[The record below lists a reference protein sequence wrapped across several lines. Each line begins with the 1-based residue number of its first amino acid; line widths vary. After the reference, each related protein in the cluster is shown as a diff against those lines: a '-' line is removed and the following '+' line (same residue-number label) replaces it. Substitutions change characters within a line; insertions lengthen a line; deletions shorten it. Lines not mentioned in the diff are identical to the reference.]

1 MEFGYL
7 PKSNLETGNLRTEEQ
22 LRSAIRELQQ
32 YAGIPETGTMDDKTR
47 DLIKSPRCGV
57 PDLGANDFLA
67 RNRRMRFKRYVI
79 HEGLKWNHLNL
90 TWR

>member
-22 LRSAIRELQQ
+22 LRNAIRNLQR
-32 YAGIPETGTMDDKTR
+32 YGGLPETGRIDERTR
-47 DLIKSPRCGV
+47 ILMKSPRCGV
-57 PDLGANDFLA
+57 PDVGADDFQA
-67 RNRRMRFKRYVI
+67 RNRRLRFKRYVI
-79 HEGLKWNHLNL
+79 HEGLKWQHLNL